1 MDEWIAARCCL
12 ATTRTPVG
20 GARDSRRSAEL
31 GGTSM
36 GWLDRGSRSIRG
48 DKIES
53 RAKAY
58 PSNVIDMLIVSE
70 GKSGSSGQTITG
82 PTLDPRTV
90 HAAGS

>member
-1 MDEWIAARCCL
+1 
-12 ATTRTPVG
+12 
-20 GARDSRRSAEL
+20 
-31 GGTSM
+31 M

-82 PTLDPRTV
+82 PTLDPANSPRRWLIDLFNGAPGRQSLNTTTV
-90 HAAGS
+90 